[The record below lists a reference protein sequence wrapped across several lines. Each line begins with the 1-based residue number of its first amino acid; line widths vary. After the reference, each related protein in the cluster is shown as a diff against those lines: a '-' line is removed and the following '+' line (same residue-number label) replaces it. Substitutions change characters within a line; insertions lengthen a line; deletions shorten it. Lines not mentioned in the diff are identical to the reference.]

1 MWDVLNE
8 RALLIR
14 EPHEVRIL
22 RLVRDSGQISRIEI
36 AKLCNL
42 DKSYVGDL
50 VAKLIQAG
58 FLEETGKVE
67 TGEKVGRKRT
77 LLRFRP
83 LAGLVA
89 GVDIGM
95 THATVALTDL
105 NAKILQQE
113 SFQYPL
119 ETSAK
124 EVISRVALAIHTLLA
139 AANISQSKL
148 VGIGI
153 GVQGIVDYATNT
165 LLLSHNKKAW
175 QGESLSEALEA
186 WFNVP
191 VYVENDVKTMTIG
204 EYMFGAA
211 KGTKTSVN
219 IWIGD
224 GLGAGMMIN
233 GHLHRGVTSSAGEI
247 GYNELEASSFYR
259 EKYPLTYKDQAMLG
273 EILTDANFI
282 ESYRRNSPPLND
294 IETTVVAIV
303 QKSKIGDLV
312 AQRVIE
318 EFTSLLSTLS
328 IIVVNMLNPE
338 IIIIGGKLVQSLP
351 KVAEMLQEKIHMD
364 LLSVPAEAVRVR
376 AAQHGENG
384 VVLGAAGLV
393 LYELFEPLHSLSLR
407 ATRRHANIKFRAADI
422 L

>member
-22 RLVRDSGQISRIEI
+22 RLVRDSGEISRIEI

-50 VAKLIQAG
+50 VAKLIHAG
-58 FLEETGKVE
+58 FLEETGKLE
-67 TGEKVGRKRT
+67 KGKKVGRKRI
-77 LLRFRP
+77 LLQFRP

-95 THATVALTDL
+95 THASVALTDL

-113 SFQYPL
+113 SFQYSL
-119 ETSAK
+119 ETSSK

-139 AANISQSKL
+139 AANYSQSKL

-153 GVQGIVDYATNT
+153 GVQGVVDYATNT
-165 LLLSHNKKAW
+165 LLISHNKKSW
-175 QGESLSEALEA
+175 QGESLSEDLEA

-204 EYMFGAA
+204 EYMLGAA

-219 IWIGD
+219 IWVGD

-233 GHLHRGVTSSAGEI
+233 GHLHRGITSSAGEV
-247 GYNELEASSFYR
+247 GYNELEAHSFYR
-259 EKYPLTYKDQAMLG
+259 EKYPLSYRDQAMLG

-282 ESYRRNSPPLND
+282 ESYRRNAARTD
-294 IETTVVAIV
+294 EREMTVAAIV
-303 QKSKIGDLV
+303 EKAKAGDEI
-312 AQRVIE
+312 AQQVID
-318 EFTSLLSTLS
+318 EFTSLLSTLC
-328 IIVVNMLNPE
+328 IVVVNMLNPE
-338 IIIIGGKLVQSLP
+338 VIIIGGKIVQSQP
-351 KVAEMLQEKIHMD
+351 KMVELLQERIHMD
-364 LLSVPAEAVRVR
+364 LLAVPAEAVRVKP
-376 AAQHGENG
+376 AQHGENG
-384 VVLGAAGLV
+384 VILGAAGLV

-407 ATRRHANIKFRAADI
+407 ANRRHKNLQFRAADLI
-422 L
+422 